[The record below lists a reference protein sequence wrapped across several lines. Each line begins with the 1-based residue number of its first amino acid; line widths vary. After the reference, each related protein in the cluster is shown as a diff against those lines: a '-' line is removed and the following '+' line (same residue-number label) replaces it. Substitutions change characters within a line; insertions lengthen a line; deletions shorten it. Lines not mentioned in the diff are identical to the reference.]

1 MSNFLP
7 ESLPAD
13 LVTLLDEAVENF
25 SNNQFLPENITEL
38 YYWFED
44 DGIDYL
50 ISIEATLPFVLNLA
64 GVLQSFCDEEVAL
77 ENEIEIDQV
86 IDQMRIAYAK
96 KEIQAACDFE
106 RASYDMLSV
115 YCPAVKGTTDKLVFF
130 GCTAEDQGQNGMEID
145 WWGLYKSQDEFL
157 DAIRNSKYFVIDSEC
172 DSISDERI
180 LSLWDKN

>member
-13 LVTLLDEAVENF
+13 LVPLLDDVIEKF
-25 SNNQFLPENITEL
+25 FNNQSLPENITEL
-38 YYWFED
+38 YDWFED

-50 ISIEATLPFVLNLA
+50 ISVEATLTFVLNLE
-64 GVLQSFCDEEVAL
+64 GVLQSFYDEEVAL
-77 ENEIEIDQV
+77 ENEIEVEQV
-86 IDQMRIAYAK
+86 TDQMRIAYAR

-115 YCPAVKGTTDKLVFF
+115 YCPAIKGNADKLVFL

-145 WWGLYKSQDEFL
+145 WWGLYKSQDDFL
-157 DAIRNSKYFVIDSEC
+157 EAIRNSECFVIDSEY

-180 LSLWDKN
+180 LSLWNKN